1 MKKVNNKKGFTLA
14 ELLVVLAILAILV
27 AIAVPLFTGAI
38 GDANDRVIAANIR
51 TLKSAALIQVM
62 SDSTLDPNGPWTATA
77 HIDENGDI
85 TNLVIKDGTSGTET
99 TVDNMDSPVGNYTV
113 FVENVDITTG

>member
-51 TLKSAALIQVM
+51 SIKSAALVQIM
-62 SDSTLDPNGPWTATA
+62 NDPTLGSDGPWYATCKV
-77 HIDENGDI
+77 E
-85 TNLVIKDGTSGTET
+85 KDGTMGTV
-99 TVDNMDSPVGNYTV
+99 TVSKTGTDNTDS
-113 FVENVDITTG
+113 ITTPDATYEVEIQAVELTTGG